1 MLIRRHGKSL
11 PAGGLEGLEAAGE
24 GKYVTSHHVTWTRR
38 DAPLVSRP
46 HPPRSCDAPR
56 SHAMS
61 TQALYNQISAKWNNS
76 FNRLNR
82 GEPGISGLLSF
93 SQVRHPR
100 DLSGRATLI
109 NHT

>member
-1 MLIRRHGKSL
+1 MVPKKGMRACATR
-11 PAGGLEGLEAAGE
+11 AVDA
-24 GKYVTSHHVTWTRR
+24 TRR
-38 DAPLVSRP
+38 ASCS
-46 HPPRSCDAPR
+46 PPPSSLSRSCDAPR
-56 SHAMS
+56 SYAMS

-109 NHT
+109 NYT